1 MWKKLWK
8 SLLTPFNGEKINW
21 WVNGIAI
28 FILVVLILEVISN
41 G

>member
-1 MWKKLWK
+1 MLKKLWK
-8 SLLTPFNGEKINW
+8 SLSKPFDGEKINW

-28 FILVVLILEVISN
+28 FILVVLILEVITN